1 MKREETEIEI
11 QKGLIDKGI
20 DVRLTTSKFV
30 ENHFSR
36 GALREKKLP
45 TRLEFHY
52 ADEVRNVVLEKL
64 RTFYFRYS

>member
-1 MKREETEIEI
+1 MLKREETGIEI

-36 GALREKKLP
+36 EALREKKTAHKIEISLC
-45 TRLEFHY
+45 
-52 ADEVRNVVLEKL
+52 
-64 RTFYFRYS
+64 